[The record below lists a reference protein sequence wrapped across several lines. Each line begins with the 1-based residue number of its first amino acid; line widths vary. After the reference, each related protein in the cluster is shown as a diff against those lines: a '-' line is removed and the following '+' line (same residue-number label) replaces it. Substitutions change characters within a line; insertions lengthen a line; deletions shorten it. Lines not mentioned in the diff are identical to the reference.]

1 MGDGIIMASKREIA
15 QAETDREWW
24 QAVGEPCGWR
34 IYGWSYRDTA
44 HLSGGRRCQ
53 PWRSGAFCLNKISR
67 LILSR
72 QWRALGPIHQEIV
85 TKLGHFHRLPRAVGR
100 SDGRPTK

>member
-44 HLSGGRRCQ
+44 HFIDSRGQLVVLTGDQRNDIAAAITAPPAPAGSAAAARR
-53 PWRSGAFCLNKISR
+53 A
-67 LILSR
+67 
-72 QWRALGPIHQEIV
+72 
-85 TKLGHFHRLPRAVGR
+85 
-100 SDGRPTK
+100 